1 MRRRPLD
8 IRFAANFLACF
19 ALFFQALA
27 PYAVAAAR
35 GVDVSTILCEPAG
48 LNNAAA
54 SDAAA
59 LIAEL
64 TGDAPS
70 DKAPGD
76 KGHCSACLLAHGA
89 PVPEIG
95 FAAQLVAFAA
105 ILDRPAPEALHSYF
119 AQGPPLGLRAPPTTT
134 L

>member
-64 TGDAPS
+64 TGEKPD
-70 DKAPGD
+70 APGD

-89 PVPEIG
+89 PVPEISI
-95 FAAQLVAFAA
+95 AAQPVAFTAT
-105 ILDRPAPEALHSYF
+105 LDRPAPEALHSYF